1 MDAELIDQQKYEM
14 ARAQLGAAFSRILGY
29 FREDG
34 IKSVEQ
40 IEAAFRDRNSVAL
53 VIPAH
58 TLKGESRQFGS
69 IALGDLAEKI
79 EMTARHLVE
88 AHFGPEELA
97 TEVAGLR
104 ICFTRTLTEL
114 EDHARP
120 TIGNRAGAGGF
131 GRRTALA
138 PLSNLS
144 RN

>member
-1 MDAELIDQQKYEM
+1 MDSELIDQQKYET
-14 ARAQLGAAFSRILGY
+14 AREQLGAAFTRILGY

-40 IEAAFRDRNSVAL
+40 VEAAFRDRNSAAL

-97 TEVAGLR
+97 TEVAALR

-114 EDHARP
+114 EEHARP
-120 TIGNRAGAGGF
+120 AVGGRPAVMGF
-131 GRRTALA
+131 GRRTA
-138 PLSNLS
+138 PSSLSNLS
-144 RN
+144 RG